1 MFASRLDGDVYL
13 VVRLGGAS
21 SCVSEGDT
29 EQVVEGLIGSRA
41 ACGRLQQCALV
52 RRGRGGRVPVKCAL
66 AKVRGNLKPLFE
78 GANTVPY
85 HGVGVITDYQ

>member
-1 MFASRLDGDVYL
+1 MR
-13 VVRLGGAS
+13 
-21 SCVSEGDT
+21 
-29 EQVVEGLIGSRA
+29 QVA
-41 ACGRLQQCALV
+41 AMRVGEAGQ
-52 RRGRGGRVPVKCAL
+52 GGRVPVKCAL